1 MEVANTSAD
10 ALIMTLA
17 TPPYVIVYTN
27 PAWEVLCGWT
37 QAEAYG
43 KTCKIL
49 QGAESD
55 HAALF
60 ELHMAMLMRQMIT
73 VRLVNY
79 KKGGARF
86 INDLTVEPLVAGAHA
101 SVTHMLGT
109 LRDRTVLLQTQSQS
123 PLIPAPLPLPP
134 STPNESE
141 QTRRQLD
148 TRPKTLEAALQPSSE
163 SRVITETSRPY
174 RIVHVNKAWCDL
186 CGYSS
191 EEAVG
196 KTCSIL
202 QGPGTCAHTLRAI
215 EAACEQQESVA
226 CKLLNYTRNGH
237 PFVNMLIISPLVG
250 PDSRTTHLLG
260 TLHPE
265 SISGSPAH
273 RWLSGLH
280 QQPALSISAST
291 PACLAAIASTST
303 SVTACPS
310 CDYDAASAAEAVA
323 SHDASVAADD
333 AAAADD
339 AVVQQPKQQRRRE
352 PPRPELPPPPQPQL
366 LLPLPPPQQQGLN
379 TGSGSASS
387 AGPAQQPA
395 AAVGMPLSLP
405 TMSTFCLPPQPGP
418 GGSVLPSPELRA
430 TQLWVAELL
439 LKQARLQGECCCRAC
454 TARCVAEP
462 SHVELAQGHDE
473 LRRSFEA
480 STAQHSRQ
488 MAAMQ
493 QQHAQSLKDMQARL
507 LEAPPPT
514 GGAAGGAVLGSG
526 TVWSQ
531 FVI

>member
-163 SRVITETSRPY
+163 SRVITDTSRPY
-174 RIVHVNKAWCDL
+174 RIVHVNKAWCNL
-186 CGYSS
+186 CGFSS

-202 QGPGTCAHTLRAI
+202 QGPGTCAHTLRAV

-226 CKLLNYTRNGH
+226 CKLLNYTRDGH

-291 PACLAAIASTST
+291 PACLATIASTST

-352 PPRPELPPPPQPQL
+352 PPRPELPPP
-366 LLPLPPPQQQGLN
+366 QQQGLN
-379 TGSGSASS
+379 TESDSASS
-387 AGPAQQPA
+387 AGPVQQPA
-395 AAVGMPLSLP
+395 AAVGMPPSLP
-405 TMSTFCLPPQPGP
+405 TMSTFCLPPQPDP
-418 GGSVLPSPELRA
+418 CGSVLPSPELRA
-430 TQLWVAELL
+430 AQLWVAELL
-439 LKQARLQGECCCRAC
+439 LKQARLQGECGCRSDAAASGAAWSGAG
-454 TARCVAEP
+454 TQQAAEP
-462 SHVELAQGHDE
+462 SRTQLDSSPSLHTLCALNASVESLGDRFRE
-473 LRRSFEA
+473 
-480 STAQHSRQ
+480 SRVALDSALDQ
-488 MAAMQ
+488 LVKLMLSDPRFARMIAE
-493 QQHAQSLKDMQARL
+493 ARL
-507 LEAPPPT
+507 
-514 GGAAGGAVLGSG
+514 SG
-526 TVWSQ
+526 TLQV
-531 FVI
+531 

>member
-49 QGAESD
+49 QGGESD
-55 HAALF
+55 HAALL

-134 STPNESE
+134 STPNEYE

-196 KTCSIL
+196 NTCSIL
-202 QGPGTCAHTLRAI
+202 QGPGTCAHTLRAV

-226 CKLLNYTRNGH
+226 CKLLNYTRDGH
-237 PFVNMLIISPLVG
+237 PFVNMLIISPLAG
-250 PDSRTTHLLG
+250 PDSRTTYLLG

-265 SISGSPAH
+265 SISGSPQH

-352 PPRPELPPPPQPQL
+352 PPRPELPPP
-366 LLPLPPPQQQGLN
+366 QQQGLN
-379 TGSGSASS
+379 TESDSASS
-387 AGPAQQPA
+387 AGPVQQPA
-395 AAVGMPLSLP
+395 AAVGMPPSLP

-418 GGSVLPSPELRA
+418 GGSVLLSPELRA
-430 TQLWVAELL
+430 AQLWVAELL

-454 TARCVAEP
+454 TARRVAEP
-462 SHVELAQGHDE
+462 SHVECADR
-473 LRRSFEA
+473 LRRE
-480 STAQHSRQ
+480 
-488 MAAMQ
+488 
-493 QQHAQSLKDMQARL
+493 
-507 LEAPPPT
+507 P
-514 GGAAGGAVLGSG
+514 G
-526 TVWSQ
+526 
-531 FVI
+531 